1 MILYAMEFTRTLL
14 TVQDDAESRKR
25 NVAGG
30 ESCRLHNT
38 FR

>member
-1 MILYAMEFTRTLL
+1 MIFYAIEFTRTLL
-14 TVQDDAESRKR
+14 MVQNDAESRKR

-30 ESCRLHNT
+30 ESCRLHDT